1 MAEENIYEKIG
12 GDEGVRALVKSFYDH
27 MESLPEARPIREM
40 HAPDLASAREKFYLF
55 LCGWTGGPQLYVQ
68 KHGHPR
74 LRRRHLP
81 FPIDESARD
90 QWMLCMR
97 RALDETVEDADVR
110 EYLFAAFYRV
120 ADFMRNQQR

>member
-1 MAEENIYEKIG
+1 MSDESLYETIG
-12 GDEGVRALVKSFYDH
+12 GDAGVRALVDSFYDY
-27 MESLPEARPIREM
+27 MDNLPEVRVIREM
-40 HAPDLASAREKFYLF
+40 HPADLTSSREKLYLF

-81 FPIDESARD
+81 FPVDESARD
-90 QWMLCMR
+90 QWMLCMQ
-97 RALDETVEDADVR
+97 RALDETVEDPAVR

-120 ADFMRNQQR
+120 ADFMRNRP